1 MVERKMNKQGFFD
14 AHCHVFFMTDPAAF
28 IRQTAKANSGVFAV
42 SVTPDEY
49 VAGTAALSRADI
61 IKGRGTACFS
71 MCVTAAGKVFDRAT
85 TQKLYDRKAADTAT
99 IQEGCDQKAADRVT
113 TQKLCDRKAADTAL
127 TSVAGL
133 GLHPWWVASDSQQ
146 RALQLAEF
154 DRHLSETCFV
164 GEVGLDFS
172 RRRAATKQAQVEAFD
187 HIARSCAHLSR
198 ETSVPRVL
206 SIHCVHAFDDAFSI
220 LSSAGC
226 LESCICVFHWFSGSF
241 DQLHL
246 AIDEDCYFS
255 VSERMLSGGKG
266 REYAK
271 VIPQS
276 RLLLETDAPFVRDPE
291 LNHPCVECSYSQ
303 VEEELENTLHMLA
316 SVRKQTEESLLHA
329 INHNASRL
337 LKTAN
342 SLPLSKDEIMGN

>member
-1 MVERKMNKQGFFD
+1 MNKQGFFD
-14 AHCHVFFMTDPAAF
+14 AHCHVFFMFDPAAF

-42 SVTPDEY
+42 SVAPDEY

-71 MCVTAAGKVFDRAT
+71 MCATDAGKVF
-85 TQKLYDRKAADTAT
+85 
-99 IQEGCDQKAADRVT
+99 DRVT

-241 DQLHL
+241 DQLRL

-291 LNHPCVECSYSQ
+291 LNHPCVEYSYSQ

-316 SVRKQTEESLLHA
+316 SVRKQTGESLLHA